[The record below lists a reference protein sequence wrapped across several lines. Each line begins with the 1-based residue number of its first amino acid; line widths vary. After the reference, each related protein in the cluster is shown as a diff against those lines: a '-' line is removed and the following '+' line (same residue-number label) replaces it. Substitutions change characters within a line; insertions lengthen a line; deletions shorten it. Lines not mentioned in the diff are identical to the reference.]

1 MCGDVHGVQG
11 TAMASRRIS
20 IGLDGDSLERLDE
33 HSREMGES
41 RSASAERLIE
51 EGLRLARHPW
61 VFFRTGPAGRRAVL
75 MGGPDVWQVAGYFL
89 DEPMDSEQAIE
100 RAVDHTVELMGQPHH
115 LVRAAVLYYL
125 DYRDE
130 IDAWIRRNDEE
141 AERAEAEW
149 LRKREPL
156 RA

>member
-1 MCGDVHGVQG
+1 
-11 TAMASRRIS
+11 MASRRIS

-41 RSASAERLIE
+41 RSAAAERLIE
-51 EGLRLARHPW
+51 EGLRIARHPW